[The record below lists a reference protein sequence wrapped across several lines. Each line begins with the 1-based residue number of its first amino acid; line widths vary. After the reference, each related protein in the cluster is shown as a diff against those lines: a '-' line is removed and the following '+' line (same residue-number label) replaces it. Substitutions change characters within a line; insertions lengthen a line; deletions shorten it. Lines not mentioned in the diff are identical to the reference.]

1 MPDNHNK
8 VVTAELTIVNQRGLH
23 LRLASEISKATAPF
37 LAEVTLSK
45 GNRQASARS
54 PLALVSLAAPC
65 GSVITLRAE
74 GQDAEAVTE
83 ALLKLF
89 RECDI

>member
-1 MPDNHNK
+1 MSETPNK

-23 LRLASEISKATAPF
+23 LRLASEISKAVAPF
-37 LAEVTLSK
+37 LAEVTFSK

-54 PLALVSLAAPC
+54 PLAMVALAAPC
-65 GSVITLRAE
+65 GSVISLRAE

-83 ALLKLF
+83 SLLKLF
-89 RECDI
+89 RDCDI